1 MENKKINIAKLLRNC
16 PKGMELD
23 CAMYENCTLAEVDE
37 TKLYPIIIEGAGFTL
52 CFSKYGQTV
61 IRKDAKCVIFPKGK
75 TTWEGFVP
83 PYVKDGYPKT
93 YKECCDILGLD
104 TMANDAQGYKSDL
117 IIGLQELIICRDA
130 YWNGFI
136 VSPWYPDYELDEDG
150 TGTVKFGIRNFGGKI
165 KKIKATI
172 SNTILAFPTEE
183 MRDAFY
189 ENFKESIERCKELL

>member
-1 MENKKINIAKLLRNC
+1 MGNKKINIVKLLKNC

-23 CAMYENCTLAEVDE
+23 CAMYENCTLVEVDE
-37 TKLYPIIIEGAGFTL
+37 TDLYPIIIEGAGFTL
-52 CFSKYGQTV
+52 RFSKYGQTV

-83 PYVKDGYPKT
+83 PFKDGYPKT

-130 YWNGFI
+130 YWKGFI
-136 VSPWYPDYELDEDG
+136 GGPWCPDYEIDEDG
-150 TGTVKFGIRNFGGKI
+150 TGTVKFCIRNLGGEI
-165 KKIKATI
+165 KKIETTI

-189 ENFKESIERCKELL
+189 YNFKDSIERSKELL